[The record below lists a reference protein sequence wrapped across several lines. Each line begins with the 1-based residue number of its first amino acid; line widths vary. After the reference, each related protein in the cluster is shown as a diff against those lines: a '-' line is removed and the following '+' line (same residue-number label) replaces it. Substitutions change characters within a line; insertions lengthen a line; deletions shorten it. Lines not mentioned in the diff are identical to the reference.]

1 MGYEGT
7 TINSSPTIALRA
19 GADITAGSGLTVKYD
34 TNGDVVLCNA
44 AGEIALGILLL
55 QGDGGIKTGDSLTVQ
70 IACRGKAVAG
80 GTFKA
85 GAALAVNA
93 SGKLVE
99 AAEGQFVLGYAL
111 SAGTADGFVDIE
123 IAKGFK
129 PNTASQG

>member
-55 QGDGGIKTGDSLTVQ
+55 QTDGDIKTGDSLTVQ

-80 GTFKA
+80 
-85 GAALAVNA
+85 AALAVDTT
-93 SGKLVE
+93 GKLVE
-99 AAEGQFVLGYAL
+99 AAAGQFVLGYAL

-129 PNTASQG
+129 PNGA